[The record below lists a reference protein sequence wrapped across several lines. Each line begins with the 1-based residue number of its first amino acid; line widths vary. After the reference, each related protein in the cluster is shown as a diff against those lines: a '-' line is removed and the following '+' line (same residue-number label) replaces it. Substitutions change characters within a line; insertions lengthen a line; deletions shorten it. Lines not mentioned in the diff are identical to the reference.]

1 MQSVMAME
9 ASGPVQTLADVIDLN
24 EQTIAAMKAGDNAE
38 KVGALLKATK
48 QASKSVVISGPADLN
63 KQKGSMKLK
72 KSRRAYRAGDTVEAV
87 RLAEEALAKYKKA
100 KSIHFN

>member
-9 ASGPVQTLADVIDLN
+9 ASAPAQTLADVIDLN
-24 EQTIAAMKAGDNAE
+24 KQTIAAMKAGDTAE

-72 KSRRAYRAGDTVEAV
+72 RSRKAYRAGDTVEAI
-87 RLAEEALAKYKKA
+87 RLAEEALDKYKKA
-100 KSIHFN
+100 KSVHFN